1 MSKIAFTSLLII
13 YAISAQCFGDNANLM
28 HQSHEKLR
36 QAQNEMDLI
45 KRTEDPS
52 TRERL
57 LDEHMDTMREIN
69 VLLLRIQYDAQ
80 QSGKDQEKVMTSV
93 MDKRIRTL
101 EHMMQ
106 QLLENQHERKR
117 KKSN

>member
-1 MSKIAFTSLLII
+1 MKIITITSLLIV
-13 YAISAQCFGDNANLM
+13 YVLGATSFGNNANLM

-57 LDEHMDTMREIN
+57 LDAHMETMREIN

-80 QSGKDQEKVMTSV
+80 QSGNDQEKAMTSV
-93 MDKRIRTL
+93 MDTRIRTL

-106 QLLENQHERKR
+106 QLLENQHERRKKR
-117 KKSN
+117 K